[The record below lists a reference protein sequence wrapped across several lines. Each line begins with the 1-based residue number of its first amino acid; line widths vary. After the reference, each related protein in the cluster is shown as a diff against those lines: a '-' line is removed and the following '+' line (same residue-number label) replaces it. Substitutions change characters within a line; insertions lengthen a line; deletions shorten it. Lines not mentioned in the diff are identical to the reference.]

1 MPLVKHQILLT
12 HGPDITSEPTW
23 RDMTNKINPPQK
35 AIKALLTRPPE
46 LILSCESEADE

>member
-1 MPLVKHQILLT
+1 MPLVKHKILLT
-12 HGPDITSEPTW
+12 HGPKPTC